1 MSNGARAAYLSQEVP
16 HHITGRVFDVVSND
30 NSAEE
35 HEVNAT
41 LMRLGLPTDAE
52 FSELSG
58 GMKRRVLLARAL
70 ASTPDLLL
78 LDEPTNHLD
87 IESIAWMEEHLVRHV
102 KTMLFVTHDRAFL
115 QNLATRIIE
124 LDRGKL
130 LSWNCNYVTYLER
143 KAAAMEAEEKQS
155 ALFDKRL
162 AEEEAWIRRGVKA
175 RTTRNEGRVRALKE
189 MREERRARRE
199 VAGTINVE
207 TQQAARSG
215 AVVFEAK
222 NLSFEY
228 SNGAPLL
235 RDFSTAI
242 MRGDKVGLIGANGS
256 GKTTLLR
263 LLLGDLPPQGGTVK
277 QGTRLQLAVFDQMR
291 AALDE
296 NKTVQYNVA
305 GENDTVLINGERRH
319 IIGYLQDF
327 LFEPERARSPVS
339 VLSGGERNR
348 LLLAKLFTQPS
359 NVLVMDEPTN
369 DLDLETLDL
378 LEALLVDYPGTLL
391 LVSHDRAFLNNV
403 VTSTI
408 APLGN
413 GLWNEYVGGYDDWKR
428 QSAAERR
435 ALSVSKTESST
446 RNSKSMP
453 TFSNDSAVKSVN
465 RPRKMSFKE
474 TRELEE
480 LPARIEALEARHAE
494 LLAQM
499 SRPDFYKN
507 EAGVIQTRSQFEQV
521 EVDLAAAYARWEE
534 LEALAT
540 QVV

>member
-1 MSNGARAAYLSQEVP
+1 
-16 HHITGRVFDVVSND
+16 
-30 NSAEE
+30 
-35 HEVNAT
+35 
-41 LMRLGLPTDAE
+41 
-52 FSELSG
+52 
-58 GMKRRVLLARAL
+58 MKRRVLLARAL

-408 APLGN
+408 APLGE
-413 GLWNEYVGGYDDWKR
+413 GRWSEYIGGYDDWKR

-435 ALSVSKTESST
+435 AASNSKTESST

-465 RPRKMSFKE
+465 RPRKCRLRKRANWKSFRRASKHWKPDTPNCWPKCRALTF
-474 TRELEE
+474 TRTKRVSYKR
-480 LPARIEALEARHAE
+480 AR
-494 LLAQM
+494 
-499 SRPDFYKN
+499 SSSK
-507 EAGVIQTRSQFEQV
+507 
-521 EVDLAAAYARWEE
+521 
-534 LEALAT
+534 
-540 QVV
+540 